1 MPDSV
6 NCNLLANEVSLTRQF
21 QAISN
26 RPRQAFRFNSPPGPE
41 LNNLFFLSVHDV
53 TYVGRKL
60 LSHSDE
66 RGWYQS
72 SCLNPSQLLGQL
84 LSIAYTNNGLA
95 VHFISLEDSQ
105 RHDLFHAAIQHP
117 DSEVYFPFPLLD
129 SAGQECTLS
138 QEQWACTPQLA
149 GRLDNDEQHFRDYC
163 AFFLR
168 PMIQPGMV
176 IYDPACST
184 GTFIGSLAQAFPEAH
199 CIGSDQSATMIE
211 HARNRFPALVF
222 KHMDAGLTQ
231 LASLC
236 DVLIL
241 RFLNAEVIHRDD
253 AHCLFKHMGNLL
265 KPGATLIVFGHT
277 PVLINVRNSAQALGL
292 RLISSLAARPNHTE
306 LFEFYVMKKPGIH
319 KERLPPL
326 NTPDTFK

>member
-6 NCNLLANEVSLTRQF
+6 NCKLLANEVALIRQF
-21 QAISN
+21 QAISIT
-26 RPRQAFRFNSPPGPE
+26 PRKALRFNSPPGPE
-41 LNNLFFLSVHDV
+41 LNNLFFLSVNDV
-53 TYVGRKL
+53 TYAGRKL
-60 LSHSDE
+60 LTHSDE

-72 SCLNPSQLLGQL
+72 SCLKPSQLLGQL
-84 LSIAYTNNGLA
+84 LSMAYTDHGLA
-95 VHFISLEDSQ
+95 VHFISLEDTQ
-105 RHDLFHAAIQHP
+105 RHELFNAAVQHP

-129 SAGQECTLS
+129 STGQECTLS

-149 GRLDNDEQHFRDYC
+149 GQLDNDEQHFRDYC
-163 AFFLR
+163 AFFLQT
-168 PMIQPGMV
+168 MIQPGMV

-222 KHMDAGLTQ
+222 KHTDAGLTQ

-253 AHCLFKHMGNLL
+253 AHCVFKHMVNTL
-265 KPGATLIVFGHT
+265 KPGAMLIVFGHT
-277 PVLINVRNSAQALGL
+277 PVLINVRNRAQALGL
-292 RLISSLAARPNHTE
+292 RLISSLAARPGHTE
-306 LFEFYVMKKPGIH
+306 LFEFYVMKKPGMH
-319 KERLPPL
+319 
-326 NTPDTFK
+326 N